1 MKTIGAFSAKT
12 HLSDLLEQVAHGESF
27 LITKR
32 GRPMAALSPV
42 TVAKRE
48 GPKDII
54 CDFRKQFAKSLKK
67 FSVREI
73 KDLIE
78 SGRR

>member
-1 MKTIGAFSAKT
+1 MKTNGPICAK
-12 HLSDLLEQVAHGESF
+12 A
-27 LITKR
+27 IR
-32 GRPMAALSPV
+32 
-42 TVAKRE
+42 
-48 GPKDII
+48 
-54 CDFRKQFAKSLKK
+54 DFRKRFAKSLKK